1 MKVGIV
7 VLYESSKQKILE
19 IAKGLAEGVSQN
31 GHNAEIIDGVLESEK
46 KLTFYNYLIFGTESA
61 TTFGGKIPKNVRT
74 YLAQC
79 GSVSGKRS
87 FAFILKKGFR
97 TGRTLSTLMKAMEFE
112 GMFIKYS
119 EVLKRKEDGKE
130 IGKRLRIE

>member
-7 VLYESSKQKILE
+7 VLYESSKRKVLE

-31 GHNAEIIDGVLESEK
+31 GHNAEIIDAVLESEK
-46 KLTFYNYLIFGTESA
+46 KLTFYDYLIFGTESS
-61 TTFGGKIPKNVRT
+61 TLFSGKIPRNVQS

-79 GSVSGKRS
+79 GSVLGKKS

-97 TGRTLSTLMKAMEFE
+97 TGRTLSMLMKAMESE

-119 EVLKRKEDGKE
+119 EILKRKEDGKE
-130 IGKRLRIE
+130 IGKRLRIK

>member
-7 VLYESSKQKILE
+7 VVYESSKQKIIE
-19 IAKGLAEGVSQN
+19 IAKGLADGIAQN
-31 GHNAEIIDGVLESEK
+31 GHTAEIIDAVLESEK
-46 KLTFYNYLIFGTESA
+46 KLTFYNYVILGTEAS
-61 TTFGGKIPKNVRT
+61 TTFGGKIPKGVQS
-74 YLAQC
+74 YLSQC

-97 TGRTLSTLMKAMEFE
+97 TGKTLSTLMKAMEFE

-119 EVLKRKEDGKE
+119 EIIKRREDGKE